1 MPTVHRN
8 FMNESTIPDVP
19 APGGRSKPLGVLL
32 TNLGTPDNTSTKAV
46 RRYLREFLSDR
57 RVIDLNRAL
66 WLPILYGIILT
77 IRPRKSAESYREV
90 WLDEGSPLLVYA
102 RRQAE
107 AMQRLFDQRLE
118 QPVKVAV
125 GMRYG
130 QPSLADGLAELYAA
144 GCRRLVILPA
154 YPQYSATTVAT
165 TYDKIGSI
173 LAGWAEQPALHTI
186 TSYAVEPGYLSALEN
201 SIREYWA
208 EHGRPDRLVFSF
220 HGIPKRYVKQGDPY
234 PRDCGLTAYYVA
246 RRLGLTTAD
255 YKVCFQS
262 RFGREPWLKP
272 YLDETMKRW
281 GAAGVGTVD
290 VICPGFSSDCL
301 ETIEEV
307 GSENRDYFEQ
317 AGGGQLRYIPAL
329 NDRAD
334 HVDFLANLAEH
345 ELGPWLSHVDSP
357 ISNAPSEAAWA

>member
-1 MPTVHRN
+1 MIDSVSHAASPSD
-8 FMNESTIPDVP
+8 E
-19 APGGRSKPLGVLL
+19 PLGVLL
-32 TNLGTPDNTSTKAV
+32 TNLGTPDDTSTSAV

-66 WLPILYGIILT
+66 WLPILYGAVLT
-77 IRPRKSAESYREV
+77 FRPRKSAQGYRSV

-107 AMQRLFDQRLE
+107 AMQARLDRRLDT
-118 QPVKVAV
+118 PVKVAL

-130 QPSLADGLAELYAA
+130 RPSLADGLAELAEA
-144 GCRRLVILPA
+144 GCRRMLILPA

-165 TYDKIGSI
+165 TYDKIGH
-173 LAGWAEQPALHTI
+173 LLTTWPEQPALHTV
-186 TSYAVEPGYLSALEN
+186 TRYAEEPGYLSALEN

-234 PRDCGLTAYYVA
+234 PRDCGLTAYHVA
-246 RRLGLTTAD
+246 QRLGLSADD

-272 YLDETMKRW
+272 YLDETVKAW

-290 VICPGFSSDCL
+290 VVCPGFSADCL
-301 ETIEEV
+301 ETLEEIA
-307 GSENRDYFEQ
+307 SENSEYFQE
-317 AGGGQLRYIPAL
+317 AGGGQLRYISAL
-329 NDRAD
+329 NDRVD
-334 HVDFLANLAEH
+334 HVDFLTDLAIRQ
-345 ELGPWLSHVDSP
+345 LGPWLSAGGNNTP
-357 ISNAPSEAAWA
+357 TAPTEAASA

>member
-1 MPTVHRN
+1 MTELPT
-8 FMNESTIPDVP
+8 ESAEPE
-19 APGGRSKPLGVLL
+19 PLGVLL
-32 TNLGTPDNTSTKAV
+32 TNLGTPDDTSTPAV

-57 RVIDLNRAL
+57 RVIDLNRAF
-66 WLPILYGIILT
+66 WLPILYGVVLT
-77 IRPRKSAESYREV
+77 LRPRKSAASYREV
-90 WLDEGSPLLVYA
+90 WMAEGSPLLVYA

-107 AMQRLFDQRLE
+107 AMQARLDVKLDV
-118 QPVKVAV
+118 PVRVAL

-130 QPSLADGLAELYAA
+130 QPSLAQGLAELDAA
-144 GCRRLVILPA
+144 GCRKLVILPA

-165 TYDKIGSI
+165 TYDKIGDVLS
-173 LAGWAEQPALHTI
+173 AWPEMPALHTV
-186 TSYAVEPGYLSALEN
+186 TRYGDKPGYIDALEN
-201 SIREYWA
+201 SIREYWT

-220 HGIPKRYVKQGDPY
+220 HGIPERYVTQGDPY
-234 PRDCGLTAYYVA
+234 PYECRLTARHVA
-246 RRLGLTTAD
+246 ERLGLSGDD
-255 YKVCFQS
+255 YEICFQS

-272 YLDETMKRW
+272 YLDETMKAW

-329 NDRAD
+329 NDRDD
-334 HVDFLANLAEH
+334 HVEFLSDLAAR
-345 ELGPWLSHVDSP
+345 ELGPWLPKADNESGSTP
-357 ISNAPSEAAWA
+357 TEAASV